1 MRIHHLNCGTMRPF
15 GGRLTEANA
24 TGLGATRWVCH
35 CLLVET
41 EQGLVLVDTGFGEQD
56 ALGGKRRLGAAFTAL
71 TRPALDVRE
80 TAAAQVKRLGHD
92 VDDVRHVVLT
102 HLDLDH
108 AGGIGDFP
116 RAAVHVHAAERAAAM
131 SPHRAER
138 ARYRQPHWEHGP
150 QWVAHG
156 EAGERWFG
164 FESVRSLPGLPPEIL
179 LIPLH
184 GHSRGHTGV
193 AVRKPDGWLL
203 HAGDAFFSHHRIDG
217 STSRTPPLARVFEN
231 VVQHRGQDRRHNQER
246 LRELVRDHGDGVD
259 VVCSH
264 DAAQFDHRAG
274 SHPSSC

>member
-1 MRIHHLNCGTMRPF
+1 MRIHHLNCGTLRPL

-24 TGLGATRWVCH
+24 KGLGATRWVCH

-41 EQGLVLVDTGFGEQD
+41 EQGLVLVDTGIGAQD
-56 ALGGKRRLGAAFTAL
+56 ALDGGRRLGSAFTTL
-71 TRPALDVRE
+71 TRPALDAGE
-80 TAAAQVKRLGHD
+80 TAAAQVERLGHD

-108 AGGIGDFP
+108 AGGLGDFR
-116 RAAVHVHAAERAAAM
+116 RAQVHVHAAEHAAAL

-138 ARYRQPHWEHGP
+138 ARYRQHHWQHGP
-150 QWVAHG
+150 EWVAHG
-156 EAGERWFG
+156 EAGEPWFG

-179 LIPLH
+179 LVPLH

-203 HAGDAFFSHHRIDG
+203 HAGDAFFSHRRVDG
-217 STSRTPPLARVFEN
+217 SVSGTPPLARVFEN
-231 VVQHRGQDRRHNQER
+231 VVQHRGADRRRNQQR
-246 LRELVRDHGDGVD
+246 LRELVRDRGDRVD

-264 DAAQFDHRAG
+264 DAAQFDRRARSAG
-274 SHPSSC
+274 G